1 MGGHNLAEKFDLSFI
16 EENPVLQDSI
26 SKVLGPDYNIL
37 LKKFIVAIP
46 LEYIPDWIK
55 KDTMDISSTNL
66 GPYIKSEYAD
76 MTYFVGVD
84 FHQDIIDHKDRLA
97 DFITLYVYLDD
108 VDENMSPL
116 VIAPH
121 SHIFGAT
128 TFPHNVVLND
138 GKKTK
143 IKGSK
148 KNTTNNQME
157 LLAPIQALK
166 KIPKGSKVQIFT
178 DSKYVKSG
186 ITEWI
191 HNWKKNGWKTA
202 NKQKV
207 KNKELWTELD
217 LLTNEFEIKWSWV
230 KAHSTDKLNNE
241 VDLIAREAAN

>member
-1 MGGHNLAEKFDLSFI
+1 MIKIYTDGSCL
-16 EENPVLQDSI
+16 ENP
-26 SKVLGPDYNIL
+26 GNGGWA
-37 LKKFIVAIP
+37 AI
-46 LEYIPDWIK
+46 
-55 KDTMDISSTNL
+55 
-66 GPYIKSEYAD
+66 
-76 MTYFVGVD
+76 
-84 FHQDIIDHKDRLA
+84 II
-97 DFITLYVYLDD
+97 Y
-108 VDENMSPL
+108 DE
-116 VIAPH
+116 
-121 SHIFGAT
+121 
-128 TFPHNVVLND
+128 
-138 GKKTK
+138 KKTQ

-157 LLAPIQALK
+157 LLAPIEALK

-217 LLTNEFEIKWSWV
+217 LLAYEFEISWNWV

-241 VDLIAREAAN
+241 VDLIAREAANL